1 MAKDNLL
8 KRGFKAQSERLAEN
22 YRKELGIHA
31 CGSLCAFDLAKHLS
45 VSVYP
50 ATEFLTDVIDLN
62 LLKGENGMPDEF
74 SALTIPT
81 ATSNRIII
89 YNPFHSKARQQSDV
103 MHEIAHIICEHK
115 RSQTEY
121 GFKIPIGM
129 HEYDDIQEEE
139 AKCLGATLQLAK
151 PCLLWAR
158 NRSMTMDEIA
168 SHFTASSEMVQYR
181 ANMIGL
187 YNTYKRRKLN

>member
-1 MAKDNLL
+1 MAKKDLL
-8 KRGFKAQSERLAEN
+8 KKGFKPHSERLAEN
-22 YRKELGIHA
+22 YRKELGIHP
-31 CGSLCAFDLAKHLS
+31 CGALCAFDLACHLS
-45 VSVYP
+45 IPVYP
-50 ATEFLTDVIDLN
+50 ATKYLSDTKHLD
-62 LLKGENGMPDEF
+62 LLKGENGMLDEF

-81 ATSNRIII
+81 ATSDRIII

-103 MHEIAHIICEHK
+103 MHEIAHVICDHK
-115 RSQTEY
+115 RSQIDY

-129 HEYDDIQEEE
+129 HEFDEVQEEE

-158 NRSMTMDEIA
+158 KRSLTTNEIA
-168 SHFTASSEMVQYR
+168 SHFTASLEMVQYR

-187 YNTYKRRKLN
+187 YRSYRKG